1 MSESSSKVIEN
12 MGTARDLWV
21 RWKMLRLPWRKKF
34 LVGRLAKVLTK
45 DDLRLLTHS
54 PGQDLAG
61 NTFWE
66 FKDVLNTG
74 RWRRIVQAN
83 RHTHFSDVRV
93 SPQWH
98 QWLRQTRADPPSIQE
113 QMADVQRLAV
123 LKQNA
128 RLADE
133 RWAAKA
139 KYIEKPKPTV
149 TPVLSG
155 DPQLDRARSENKA
168 GQPPREEK
176 TQNAVETPMP
186 PREDPWKKSDEAAGN
201 PGANWTPESWVPPPK
216 KR

>member
-1 MSESSSKVIEN
+1 
-12 MGTARDLWV
+12 MGAARDLWV

-34 LVGRLAKVLTK
+34 LVG
-45 DDLRLLTHS
+45 
-54 PGQDLAG
+54 QDLSG

-74 RWRRIVQAN
+74 RWRRIVQAD
-83 RHTHFSDVRV
+83 RHTHYSDVKI

-98 QWLRQTRADPPSIQE
+98 QWLRQTRVDPPSVQE
-113 QMADVQRLAV
+113 QVADIQRMAT

-139 KYIEKPKPTV
+139 KYIEKPKPAV
-149 TPVLSG
+149 TPQLSG
-155 DPQLDRARSENKA
+155 DPQVDRVQAESMP
-168 GQPPREEK
+168 GQPPREQK
-176 TQNAVETPMP
+176 TQSAVETPKAP
-186 PREDPWKKSDEAAGN
+186 PHDPWKEADETAPN
-201 PGANWTPESWVPPPK
+201 PGAKWSPESWVPPST